1 MRDIIQNYI
10 KTAKSCHRPMSRPR
24 VLRSLLSHRQLR
36 WVHHEGEAKESDEID
51 GEESKGRTLG
61 NYDRCQRKLEDL
73 QPPSLLQMELQNIDR
88 FSESRRPQVHQEVLT
103 VRDQLERS
111 RIVELR
117 CEETEPEIHDEEQD
131 RQTYK

>member
-1 MRDIIQNYI
+1 MKSMGKNPRGELWEIMIDVNVDGNLGIYIMAQNTSQDSAWDDTNRNIQ
-10 KTAKSCHRPMSRPR
+10 CVRR
-24 VLRSLLSHRQLR
+24 
-36 WVHHEGEAKESDEID
+36 E
-51 GEESKGRTLG
+51 
-61 NYDRCQRKLEDL
+61 RKLEDL